1 MILPTHRVRMHVT
14 KGPVGSCRY
23 YCRNKQY
30 RQLFNI
36 VSRGQ
41 MFHRGRSQVTTPN
54 IPSSGIGDQAMV
66 LSSVLPPLLAK
77 VVGKIK
83 SGQYVPIKDLL
94 AENMSLCTQLE
105 ALPGPH
111 SIYAG
116 FAKHP
121 VPADLGVVFPSIH
134 GSTHP

>member
-83 SGQYVPIKDLL
+83 SGQYVPIK
-94 AENMSLCTQLE
+94 CTQLE